1 MSLSRKGIE
10 MVPEPIETLCRMM
23 GIDPPR
29 LLTRE
34 DIQRMYPKMPK
45 VQEAVWK
52 NVEAQQK

>member
-1 MSLSRKGIE
+1 